1 MADGSVSTRVD
12 ESSPVSASGALA
24 DLERSLAAVVKD
36 TLERLEPAL
45 EASLEARR
53 ANFVQLGE
61 IADTLRAVVQDLRRD
76 GPAPV
81 GPSDNFL
88 RSLAQVRAE
97 VQATSADATGEKSA
111 DAGQPDGLPPGRL
124 RDVERSVRAQG
135 QALNEHILALLEEL
149 AQWHGDRPPSDPA
162 RGMHHSRA

>member
-12 ESSPVSASGALA
+12 ENSPVSASGALA
-24 DLERSLAAVVKD
+24 ALERSLAAVVKD

-45 EASLEARR
+45 EASLEVRR
-53 ANFVQLGE
+53 ANFVQLAE
-61 IADTLRAVVQDLRRD
+61 MADTLRAVVRDLRRD

-81 GPSDNFL
+81 GPSDNLL

-97 VQATSADATGEKSA
+97 VQAASADATAEKAA

-135 QALNEHILALLEEL
+135 QVMNEHILALLEEL

-162 RGMHHSRA
+162 RGSHGGQ